1 MTEEVLEEGKEVKRQ
16 IKIDPKELT
25 MKIVFII
32 AAAVFIAAV
41 ITICVFIFVQAFPAL
56 KEIGL
61 FNFLFGD
68 EWYPTNETNPRFGI
82 APMIVGS
89 VYITGGAL
97 IIGVPIGFLTAVFMA
112 RYCPKP
118 IYKVMKPITNILA
131 GIPSIVYGYF
141 GLMVLVP
148 FVRET
153 FGGDGMSILTAS
165 IVLGI
170 MILPT
175 IISVSENAIRAVPKS
190 YYEGAVALGA
200 TKERAIFRTEVPAAK
215 SGIVTSIILGLGRV
229 IGETMAVVMICGNQ
243 ARFPDEIT
251 DGVRTLTAN
260 IVLEMSYA
268 QPGSLHEGALIATAA
283 VLFVFILIITLLVAL
298 IRKKSK

>member
-16 IKIDPKELT
+16 IKIDPKELI

-89 VYITGGAL
+89 IYITGGAL

-190 YYEGAVALGA
+190 YYEGANTRSSV
-200 TKERAIFRTEVPAAK
+200 KERAIFRTEVPAAK

>member
-16 IKIDPKELT
+16 IKIDPKELI

-229 IGETMAVVMICGNQ
+229 IGETMAVVMIAGNQ
-243 ARFPDEIT
+243 TVFPDSIT

-260 IVLEMSYA
+260 IVLELGYA
-268 QPGSLHEGALIATAA
+268 TDLHRGALIATAA
-283 VLFVFILIITLLVAL
+283 VLFVFILIITLLISVV
-298 IRKKSK
+298 RKKSK

>member
-1 MTEEVLEEGKEVKRQ
+1 MPKEV
-16 IKIDPKELT
+16 I
-25 MKIVFII
+25 MKVVFIV
-32 AAAVFIAAV
+32 AAAVFILAV

-61 FNFLFGD
+61 FKFLFGD
-68 EWYPTNETNPRFGI
+68 EWYPTDESNPRFGI

-118 IYKVMKPITNILA
+118 VYKVMKPITNILA

-141 GLMVLVP
+141 GLMVIVP

-190 YYEGAVALGA
+190 YYEGAIALGA

-251 DGVRTLTAN
+251 DGVRTMTAN

-268 QPGSLHEGALIATAA
+268 DTGSLHEGALIATAA
-283 VLFVFILIITLLVAL
+283 VLFVFILIITALVAL

>member
-1 MTEEVLEEGKEVKRQ
+1 MTEEVLEEKGVGRQSRIVPKEV
-16 IKIDPKELT
+16 I
-25 MKIVFII
+25 MKVVFIV
-32 AAAVFIAAV
+32 AAAVFILAV

-61 FNFLFGD
+61 FKFLFGD
-68 EWYPTNETNPRFGI
+68 EWYPTDESNPRFGI

-118 IYKVMKPITNILA
+118 VYKVMKPITNILA

-141 GLMVLVP
+141 GLMVIVP

-190 YYEGAVALGA
+190 YYEGAIALGA

-251 DGVRTLTAN
+251 YGVRTMTAN

-268 QPGSLHEGALIATAA
+268 DTGSLHEGALIATAA
-283 VLFVFILIITLLVAL
+283 VLFVFILIITALVAKKK
-298 IRKKSK
+298 KKSK

>member
-1 MTEEVLEEGKEVKRQ
+1 MTEEVLEEKGVGRQSRIVPKEV
-16 IKIDPKELT
+16 I
-25 MKIVFII
+25 MKVVFIV
-32 AAAVFIAAV
+32 AAAVFILAV

-61 FNFLFGD
+61 FKFLFGD
-68 EWYPTNETNPRFGI
+68 EWYPTDESNPRFGI
-82 APMIVGS
+82 APMIIGS

-118 IYKVMKPITNILA
+118 VYKVMKPITNILA

-141 GLMVLVP
+141 GLMVIVP

-190 YYEGAVALGA
+190 YYEGAIALGA

-251 DGVRTLTAN
+251 DGVRTMTAN

-268 QPGSLHEGALIATAA
+268 DTGSLHEGALIATAA
-283 VLFVFILIITLLVAL
+283 VLFVFILIITALVAL

>member
-1 MTEEVLEEGKEVKRQ
+1 MTEEVLEEKGVGRQSRIVPKEV
-16 IKIDPKELT
+16 I
-25 MKIVFII
+25 MKVVFIV
-32 AAAVFIAAV
+32 AAAVFILAV

-61 FNFLFGD
+61 FKFLFGD
-68 EWYPTNETNPRFGI
+68 EWYPTDESNPRFGI

-118 IYKVMKPITNILA
+118 VYKVMKPITNILA

-141 GLMVLVP
+141 GLMVIVP

-190 YYEGAVALGA
+190 YYEGAIALGA
-200 TKERAIFRTEVPAAK
+200 TKERAIFRTVVPAAK

-251 DGVRTLTAN
+251 DGVRTMTAN

-268 QPGSLHEGALIATAA
+268 DTGSLHEGALIATAA
-283 VLFVFILIITLLVAL
+283 VLFVFILIITLLVSL
-298 IRKKSK
+298 IRRKAR

>member
-1 MTEEVLEEGKEVKRQ
+1 MTEEVLEEKGVGRQSRIVPKEV
-16 IKIDPKELT
+16 I
-25 MKIVFII
+25 MKVVFIV
-32 AAAVFIAAV
+32 AAAVFILAV

-61 FNFLFGD
+61 FKFLFGD
-68 EWYPTNETNPRFGI
+68 EWYPTDESNPRFGI

-97 IIGVPIGFLTAVFMA
+97 IIGFLTAVFMA

-118 IYKVMKPITNILA
+118 VYKVMKPITNILA

-141 GLMVLVP
+141 GLMVIVP

-190 YYEGAVALGA
+190 YYEGAIALGA

-251 DGVRTLTAN
+251 DGVRTMTAN

-268 QPGSLHEGALIATAA
+268 DTGSLHEGALIATAA
-283 VLFVFILIITLLVAL
+283 VLFVFILIITALVAL

>member
-1 MTEEVLEEGKEVKRQ
+1 MTEEVLEEKGVGRQSRIVPKEV
-16 IKIDPKELT
+16 I
-25 MKIVFII
+25 MKVVFIV
-32 AAAVFIAAV
+32 AAAVFILAV

-61 FNFLFGD
+61 FKFLFGD
-68 EWYPTNETNPRFGI
+68 EWYPTDESNPRFGI

-118 IYKVMKPITNILA
+118 VYKVMKPITNILA

-141 GLMVLVP
+141 GLMVIVP

-190 YYEGAVALGA
+190 YYEGAIALGA
-200 TKERAIFRTEVPAAK
+200 TKERAIFRTVVPAAK
-215 SGIVTSIILGLGRV
+215 SGIVTGQRTIKFWRG
-229 IGETMAVVMICGNQ
+229 
-243 ARFPDEIT
+243 
-251 DGVRTLTAN
+251 RTLT
-260 IVLEMSYA
+260 
-268 QPGSLHEGALIATAA
+268 P
-283 VLFVFILIITLLVAL
+283 TLT
-298 IRKKSK
+298 IKSA

>member
-1 MTEEVLEEGKEVKRQ
+1 MTEEVLEEKGVGRQSRIVPKEV
-16 IKIDPKELT
+16 I
-25 MKIVFII
+25 MKVVFIV
-32 AAAVFIAAV
+32 AAAVFILAV

-61 FNFLFGD
+61 FKFLFGD
-68 EWYPTNETNPRFGI
+68 EWYPTDESNPRFGI

-118 IYKVMKPITNILA
+118 VYKVMKPITNILA

-141 GLMVLVP
+141 GLMVIVP

-190 YYEGAVALGA
+190 YYEGAIALGA

-251 DGVRTLTAN
+251 DGVRTMTAN

-268 QPGSLHEGALIATAA
+268 DTGSLHEGALIATAA
-283 VLFVFILIITLLVAL
+283 VLFVFILIITAHVAL

>member
-1 MTEEVLEEGKEVKRQ
+1 MTEEVLEEKGVGRQSRIVPKEV
-16 IKIDPKELT
+16 I
-25 MKIVFII
+25 MKVVFIV
-32 AAAVFIAAV
+32 AAAVFILAV

-61 FNFLFGD
+61 FKFLFGD
-68 EWYPTNETNPRFGI
+68 EWYPTDESNPRFGI

-118 IYKVMKPITNILA
+118 VYKVMKPITNILA

-141 GLMVLVP
+141 GLMVIVP

-190 YYEGAVALGA
+190 YYEGAIALGA
-200 TKERAIFRTEVPAAK
+200 TKDRAIFRTVVPAAK

-251 DGVRTLTAN
+251 DGVRTMTAN

-268 QPGSLHEGALIATAA
+268 DTGSLHEGALIATAA
-283 VLFVFILIITLLVAL
+283 VLFVFILIITALVAL

>member
-1 MTEEVLEEGKEVKRQ
+1 MTEEVLEECKEVKRQ
-16 IKIDPKELT
+16 IKIDPKELI

-200 TKERAIFRTEVPAAK
+200 TKERAIFRTEVPAAT

>member
-16 IKIDPKELT
+16 IKIDPKELI

>member
-1 MTEEVLEEGKEVKRQ
+1 MTEEVLEEKGVGRQSRIVPKEV
-16 IKIDPKELT
+16 I
-25 MKIVFII
+25 MKVVFIV
-32 AAAVFIAAV
+32 AAAVFILAV

-61 FNFLFGD
+61 FKFLFGD
-68 EWYPTNETNPRFGI
+68 EWYPTDESNPRFGI

-118 IYKVMKPITNILA
+118 VYKVMKPITNILA

-141 GLMVLVP
+141 GLMVIVP

-190 YYEGAVALGA
+190 YYEGAIALGA
-200 TKERAIFRTEVPAAK
+200 TKERAIFRTVVPAAK

-251 DGVRTLTAN
+251 DGVRTMTAN

-268 QPGSLHEGALIATAA
+268 DTGSLPEGALIATAA
-283 VLFVFILIITLLVAL
+283 VLFVFILIITALVAL

>member
-16 IKIDPKELT
+16 IKIDPKELI

-89 VYITGGAL
+89 IYITGGAL

>member
-16 IKIDPKELT
+16 IKIAPKELI

-89 VYITGGAL
+89 IYITGGAL

>member
-1 MTEEVLEEGKEVKRQ
+1 MTEEVLEEKGVGRQSRIVPKEV
-16 IKIDPKELT
+16 I
-25 MKIVFII
+25 MKVVFIV
-32 AAAVFIAAV
+32 AAAVFILAV

-61 FNFLFGD
+61 FKFLFGD
-68 EWYPTNETNPRFGI
+68 EWYPTDESNPRFGI

-118 IYKVMKPITNILA
+118 VYKVMKPITNILA

-141 GLMVLVP
+141 GLMVIVP

-190 YYEGAVALGA
+190 YYEGAIALGA

-243 ARFPDEIT
+243 ARFPDEMT
-251 DGVRTLTAN
+251 DGVRTMTAN

-268 QPGSLHEGALIATAA
+268 DTGSLHEGALIATAA
-283 VLFVFILIITLLVAL
+283 VLFVFILIITALVAL

>member
-1 MTEEVLEEGKEVKRQ
+1 MTEEVLEEKGVGRQSRIVPKEV
-16 IKIDPKELT
+16 I
-25 MKIVFII
+25 MKVVFIV
-32 AAAVFIAAV
+32 AAAVFILAV

-61 FNFLFGD
+61 FKFLFGD
-68 EWYPTNETNPRFGI
+68 EWYPTDESNPRFGI

-118 IYKVMKPITNILA
+118 VYKVMKPITNILA

-141 GLMVLVP
+141 GLMVIVP

-190 YYEGAVALGA
+190 YYEGAIALGA
-200 TKERAIFRTEVPAAK
+200 TKERAIFRTVVPAAK

-251 DGVRTLTAN
+251 DGVRTMTAN

-268 QPGSLHEGALIATAA
+268 DTGSLHEGALIATAA
-283 VLFVFILIITLLVAL
+283 VLFVFILIITALVAL